1 MATVQADLWPNTFPV
16 IDTVTP
22 VTILR
27 KQAALLEK
35 KTNGL
40 VVAEVRSGIDYNS
53 NVSVISRGQEVPLL
67 HSFYLIAPALENY
80 RYQLFRL
87 KQSIDL
93 YPIEVSAGPI
103 DDVTVENEQQLE
115 ETLKKI
121 FASEKTQKVIQSL
134 IAQSMS

>member
-1 MATVQADLWPNTFPV
+1 MANVQTDLWPSSFPA
-16 IDTVTP
+16 IDTITP

-27 KQAALLEK
+27 QQAALLEK

-53 NVSVISRGQEVPLL
+53 NVVVISQGQEVPLL

-80 RYQLFRL
+80 HYLLFRL

-93 YPIEVSAGPI
+93 YPLEIKDSPI
-103 DDVTVENEQQLE
+103 GDVTVTDESQLNEALR
-115 ETLKKI
+115 KI

-134 IAQSMS
+134 IAQSLS

>member
-1 MATVQADLWPNTFPV
+1 MATAQIDLWPNSFPA

-53 NVSVISRGQEVPLL
+53 NVSVVSGGKEVPLL

-93 YPIEVSAGPI
+93 YPIEVKDSPSGDIVVNDEPQL
-103 DDVTVENEQQLE
+103 NEA
-115 ETLKKI
+115 LKTI
-121 FASEKTQKVIQSL
+121 FAHEKTQQVIQSL
-134 IAQSMS
+134 IAQSLA